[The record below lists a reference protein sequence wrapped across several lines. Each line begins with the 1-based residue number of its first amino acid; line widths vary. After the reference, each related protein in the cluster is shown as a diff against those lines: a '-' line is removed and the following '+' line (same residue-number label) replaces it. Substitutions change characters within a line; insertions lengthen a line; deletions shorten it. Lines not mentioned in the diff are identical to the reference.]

1 MASSRQSNTIRTY
14 ISAYRQYEKWA
25 SGIEELSVYPAN
37 DLAVTIYVLSLV
49 QKGKKINSIQQFLF
63 AAAWLHSIGGYV
75 NPTNSTMVKT
85 VLEGA
90 KRVAKNTVTRK
101 EPINTRIIKKIK
113 KHMLGKKKC
122 LDLTG
127 ARMMAY
133 LLLGYAGFMR
143 VQETLKLKRS
153 DIAFHSSYMSIFI
166 EQSKTDKY
174 REGQTLLI
182 ARSAGSLDP
191 VRHVYQYLK
200 AARIPDNSH
209 KYIFRAITVGN
220 GKQYLRSTN
229 KSITYST
236 IRDLFLQQIAN
247 VGLDPKKFGTHSLR
261 AGGATA
267 AANRGLPDRIF
278 KAHGRW
284 RSEDSKD
291 RYIKDSIHNKLKV
304 TLNLGL

>member
-63 AAAWLHSIGGYV
+63 AAAWLHSIGGYD
-75 NPTNSTMVKT
+75 NPTNSTMVKM

-113 KHMLGKKKC
+113 KHMLGKNKC

-133 LLLGYAGFMR
+133 LLLGYAGFHESTGDFK
-143 VQETLKLKRS
+143 VE
-153 DIAFHSSYMSIFI
+153 
-166 EQSKTDKY
+166 
-174 REGQTLLI
+174 
-182 ARSAGSLDP
+182 
-191 VRHVYQYLK
+191 
-200 AARIPDNSH
+200 
-209 KYIFRAITVGN
+209 TVGHCLSFFIHVIIHRAEQDRQIQGGSN
-220 GKQYLRSTN
+220 PADSQIRRLTRPCKTCL
-229 KSITYST
+229 SIPESSQNS
-236 IRDLFLQQIAN
+236 R
-247 VGLDPKKFGTHSLR
+247 
-261 AGGATA
+261 
-267 AANRGLPDRIF
+267 
-278 KAHGRW
+278 
-284 RSEDSKD
+284 
-291 RYIKDSIHNKLKV
+291 
-304 TLNLGL
+304 